1 LALRVPGLRYPTVT
15 PRQHDDPVRHAV
27 RPRWPRLRRHD
38 PLPPS
43 HIGEGNPVHLEPNGL
58 FDDDAYI
65 ASFRRCSGLLTDDR
79 RIDTTVSLRTAAAD
93 CAGSETTSGDA
104 LLLITIPPTRRSVDF
119 DGDGD
124 EGTDADIEA
133 FFALL
138 VGPSHSVLAR

>member
-1 LALRVPGLRYPTVT
+1 MALRVPGLRYPTVT

-65 ASFRRCSGLLTDDR
+65 AAFRPCSGLLTDDR
-79 RIDTTVSLRTAAAD
+79 RIHTTVSLRTAAAYR
-93 CAGSETTSGDA
+93 AGSEITIGHTR
-104 LLLITIPPTRRSVDF
+104 LLITISPTRGSTDF
-119 DGDGD
+119 DAYGD
-124 EGTDADIEA
+124 EGTDADIDA
-133 FFALL
+133 FFRVVAG
-138 VGPSHSVLAR
+138 GPCQL